1 MLSQLPFGSGSG
13 SDSGSL
19 GLLSK
24 ANMDKIRH
32 IPCIAVQ
39 GAQDYICPPD
49 TALDLLEV
57 WPEMELRVV
66 TKGRHSMYDEPI
78 LRELVRATD
87 VLASRD
93 RLDSNYV

>member
-1 MLSQLPFGSGSG
+1 MLSQLPY
-13 SDSGSL
+13 GSL
-19 GLLSK
+19 LASE
-24 ANMDKIRH
+24 NMKKIRH

-87 VLASRD
+87 VLASR
-93 RLDSNYV
+93 